1 MDVIDLRSD
10 TVSQPSVPMRLAMCE
25 APVGDDSFGED
36 PSVVHLQAYCARLF
50 GKEAA
55 LFTCSGTMSNQI
67 ALRVLTSPGDEV
79 ILDALHHINY
89 FEAAQ
94 TACNAGVTLN
104 ACVSPDGVLRSS
116 VLETALAGRPRGVNY
131 GVAKLIC
138 VENSISCH
146 GGRIYPLEALRDAHD
161 FAYAHHMALYMDG
174 ARLLNACVASGH
186 TPAEYARHT
195 TLLSL
200 CFAKGLGAPFG
211 SVLVGAEPLIQRARR
226 YRKWLGGGVHQAG
239 MMAAG
244 ALYALHHHVDR
255 LAEDHDNARAFAAVI
270 TPRRLLVPTPVETNI
285 VMVDVSA
292 VGVTAAH
299 FASAAQHRGV
309 LLLPWTDSVVRAVTH
324 LDVSRA
330 AVDLAA
336 RRLVELAADLF
347 VVHGGSAAMPAGRR
361 Q

>member
-1 MDVIDLRSD
+1 MDAIDLRSD
-10 TVSQPSVPMRLAMCE
+10 TVSQPSLPMRLAIGE

-36 PSVVHLQAYCARLF
+36 PSVVQLQAYCARLF

-55 LFTCSGTMSNQI
+55 LLTCSGTMSNQI

-79 ILDALHHINY
+79 ILDALHHICY
-89 FEAAQ
+89 FEGAQ
-94 TACNAGVTLN
+94 TACHAGVTLN
-104 ACVSPDGVLRSS
+104 ACVTTDGVLRSS
-116 VLETALAGRPRGVNY
+116 LLETAFASKPRGANY
-131 GVAKLIC
+131 GVARLIC

-146 GGRIYPLEALRDAHD
+146 GGRIYPLDALRDVHD
-161 FAYAHHMALYMDG
+161 FARAHDMTLYMDG

-211 SVLVGAEPLIQRARR
+211 SVLVGADHLIQRARR
-226 YRKWLGGGVHQAG
+226 YRKWLGGGLHQAG

-255 LAEDHDNARAFAAVI
+255 LAEDHDNARAFAALLA
-270 TPRRLLVPTPVETNI
+270 PQRMLVPAAVETNI
-285 VMVDVSA
+285 IMVDVSA
-292 VGVTAAH
+292 VGVTAAQ
-299 FASAAQHRGV
+299 FASAAQRRGV

-324 LDVSRA
+324 LNVNRA

-347 VVHGGSAAMPAGRR
+347 VAHGSSVATRTGEA
-361 Q
+361 